1 MYSGKGFVVAMIAAF
16 GLAACGGGDENG
28 RASGGGDKTV
38 SSARAEADKKLMNN
52 ENFKAMKLPNSF
64 PKDIIIPD
72 SWTIMMAS
80 LMPGQSNA
88 YMANAAR
95 QDDLA
100 NIIAE
105 IQSNVTSEE
114 WTETAN
120 EKPLPAITVLKYEKD
135 GRELEYNITESGDV
149 TQQPHIISIKVWPK
163 R

>member
-1 MYSGKGFVVAMIAAF
+1 MYSGKGFMVTMIAAF
-16 GLAACGGGDENG
+16 GLAACGGGEDNG
-28 RASGGGDKTV
+28 SAAGGGDKTV
-38 SSARAEADKKLMNN
+38 SSAKAEADKKLMNN
-52 ENFKAMKLPNSF
+52 ENFKAMALPKSF

-80 LMPGQSNA
+80 PMPGQTNG

-100 NIIAE
+100 NIVAE
-105 IQSNVTSEE
+105 IQSILTSEG

-120 EKPLPAITVLKYEKD
+120 EKPLPAITVLRYEKD
-135 GRELEYNITESGDV
+135 GRELEYNITESGDL
-149 TQQPHIISIKVWPK
+149 TQQPHIISMKVWPK